1 MSVGATEA
9 TALGDWL
16 NAAWDR
22 HADAPREVADEL
34 QRRAATLPDDAD
46 GAMAVRLAEHVLL
59 AHLDDAPALQR
70 LLAALPAGT
79 ALDAAAA
86 RARWGLAVLAGEGTP
101 PVLPDAA
108 RWGALQNVVLAL
120 LQRGQVGAAREC
132 LLADEAA
139 AAASEDAAARRA
151 YAATAN
157 NVAVDLRLGP
167 RGDAARDALMLDAAA
182 LARRAWERAGTWM
195 HVERADYQLA
205 MCHAVLGQGEPA
217 RAAARACLAAC
228 EREGADAAER
238 FFAHECNVHAERA
251 AGDAAAAAAHR
262 ERMVALLA
270 QIEDPGLR
278 TWCAETLAKT

>member
-1 MSVGATEA
+1 MSADATP
-9 TALGDWL
+9 LGDWL
-16 NAAWDR
+16 GAAWDR

-34 QRRAATLPDDAD
+34 QRRAATLPDDGD
-46 GAMAVRLAEHVLL
+46 GAQAVRLAEHLLL

-70 LLAALPAGT
+70 LLSALPPGA

-86 RARWGLAVLAGEGTP
+86 RARWALAVLGGEGTP
-101 PVLPDAA
+101 EALPDAA

-120 LQRGQVGAAREC
+120 LLRGQVGAAREC
-132 LLADEAA
+132 LLAEEAA
-139 AAASEDAAARRA
+139 AAASDDAAARRA

-205 MCHAVLGQGEPA
+205 MCHAVLGQGEAA

-251 AGDAAAAAAHR
+251 AGDAVAAAAHR
-262 ERMVALLA
+262 ERMAALLA
-270 QIEDPGLR
+270 QIEDAGLR
-278 TWCAETLAKT
+278 DWCAETLAKT

>member
-1 MSVGATEA
+1 MSAGATP
-9 TALGDWL
+9 LGDWL
-16 NAAWDR
+16 AAAWDR

-34 QRRAATLPDDAD
+34 QRRAATLHDDGD
-46 GAMAVRLAEHVLL
+46 GAQAVRLAEHLLL

-70 LLAALPAGT
+70 LLSALPRGV
-79 ALDAAAA
+79 ALEPAAA
-86 RARWGLAVLAGEGTP
+86 RARWALTVLGGEGRP
-101 PVLPDAA
+101 EALPDAA

-120 LQRGQVGAAREC
+120 LQRGQVGAARAC

-139 AAASEDAAARRA
+139 AAASDDAAARRA

-182 LARRAWERAGTWM
+182 LARRAWAHAGTWM
-195 HVERADYQLA
+195 QVERADYQLA
-205 MCHAVLGQGEPA
+205 MCHAVLGQGAPA
-217 RAAARACLAAC
+217 RAAAQACLAAC

-262 ERMVALLA
+262 ERMAALLA
-270 QIEDPGLR
+270 QVDDAGLHA
-278 TWCAETLAKT
+278 WCAETLAKT